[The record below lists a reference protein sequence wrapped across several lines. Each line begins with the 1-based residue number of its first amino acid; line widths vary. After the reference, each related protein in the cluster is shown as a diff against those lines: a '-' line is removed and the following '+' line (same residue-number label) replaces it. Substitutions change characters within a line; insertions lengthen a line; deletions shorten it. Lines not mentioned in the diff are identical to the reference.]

1 MAYDKLVDSAK
12 LDGAL
17 KSTADAIRAKT
28 GGTEN
33 IPWSETEGFKS
44 AVEGITAGSGGGST
58 SGDGSSVVIE
68 NVVNLA
74 VEVIVCDNSRPSGS
88 AVLNM
93 NEWWRNQ
100 PAANAYTSI
109 SYDATKEEN
118 ICQYTG
124 VGLFEV
130 IGIPLVLE
138 AGKTYTFTVQFYT
151 PNTITGDYANP
162 YAPYIAFIPFSAFG
176 TDADPYPSVY
186 AFTKLALSTADY
198 IEYSVTY
205 TPGSTVLGGAA
216 FVMGSTTDGVPCEL
230 RLKNINL
237 SIV

>member
-1 MAYDKLVDSAK
+1 MSDLIICEKEKLIEI
-12 LDGAL
+12 
-17 KSTADAIRAKT
+17 ADAIRAKT
-28 GGTEN
+28 GS
-33 IPWSETEGFKS
+33 SEPIGFPS
-44 AVEGITAGSGGGST
+44 EFAPAIEGITVGGECEQKPFC
-58 SGDGSSVVIE
+58 SVRVERTNTLSIE
-68 NVVNLA
+68 KVVDLA
-74 VEVIVCDNSRPSGS
+74 VGVTVEDNSTPSGS

-124 VGLFEV
+124 VGMFEV
-130 IGIPLVLE
+130 IGIPLALE

-151 PNTITGDYANP
+151 PNIITGDYANP
-162 YAPYIAFIPFSAFG
+162 YAPYIAFIPFGAFG

-237 SIV
+237 SII